1 MTVFLKT
8 KNKLVVRSMAI
19 KEKAKNVM
27 FWSKKDISKVKK
39 ILLEW
44 ILQNILENQTFQRMA
59 KFIMVDSY
67 KMDFMNKSFFMYIHV
82 ILIILLLNY
91 ERAYMRV
98 IIGYSGRG
106 CVLIIVFELC
116 GSKARLFQVNLFW
129 MGKYDPLRPTFI
141 LEEKLIQ
148 Y

>member
-1 MTVFLKT
+1 MKT
-8 KNKLVVRSMAI
+8 KNKLVVRSIAI
-19 KEKAKNVM
+19 KEEAKHVM
-27 FWSKKDISKVKK
+27 FWSKRDTSKVKN
-39 ILLEW
+39 ILIQR
-44 ILQNILENQTFQRMA
+44 ILPNILENQTFQRMA

-91 ERAYMRV
+91 ERAYMRA

-116 GSKARLFQVNLFW
+116 GSKAGLFQVNLFW

>member
-91 ERAYMRV
+91 ERAYMRA

-116 GSKARLFQVNLFW
+116 GSKAGLFQVNLFW

>member
-44 ILQNILENQTFQRMA
+44 ILQNILENKTFQRMA

-91 ERAYMRV
+91 ERAYMRA
-98 IIGYSGRG
+98 IIGYSRRG

-116 GSKARLFQVNLFW
+116 GSKAGLFQVNLFW